1 MRLEAL
7 GARWVDGSC
16 LQQRRGP
23 QTPSHQIRRHRLG
36 HRPKLC
42 TIPLHTSSESCL
54 AKKKLRSASHRVQ
67 SLLLMKS
74 VLSLAAGAA
83 KDVAGNKLKQIS
95 TIVVVASWKLQSHV
109 YDDEGNTKT
118 TWNLYIR
125 MPII

>member
-54 AKKKLRSASHRVQ
+54 AKKKLRSASHRPASSQAERVDK
-67 SLLLMKS
+67 LS
-74 VLSLAAGAA
+74 VLSQCFTGFP
-83 KDVAGNKLKQIS
+83 Q
-95 TIVVVASWKLQSHV
+95 QS
-109 YDDEGNTKT
+109 E
-118 TWNLYIR
+118 L
-125 MPII
+125 

>member
-1 MRLEAL
+1 MVDQTLHSRL
-7 GARWVDGSC
+7 
-16 LQQRRGP
+16 
-23 QTPSHQIRRHRLG
+23 
-36 HRPKLC
+36 
-42 TIPLHTSSESCL
+42 L
-54 AKKKLRSASHRVQ
+54 ARVQ

-125 MPII
+125 MPVI